1 MSRTTIVIVAVL
13 AAALCAAVVLLVWR
27 PFDDRPPIQTKA
39 LGVWQESTE
48 SLPVRLTLSAAGEDP
63 ATAGYWV
70 TYPSMSDV
78 PYPAR
83 LDGERILVLGTDG
96 GDVRWIVRYD
106 AGADAL
112 IVRSTG
118 DGETYILR
126 RVSK

>member
-1 MSRTTIVIVAVL
+1 MSRTTIVIVAVV

-27 PFDDRPPIQTKA
+27 PFDDGPPIQSKA

-48 SLPVRLTLSAAGEDP
+48 SLPVRLTVSAAGEDP

-83 LDGERILVLGTDG
+83 LDADRILVLDADG
-96 GDVRWIVRYD
+96 GDVRWVVRYD

-112 IVRSTG
+112 IVSSAAG
-118 DGETYILR
+118 GETHVLR

>member
-1 MSRTTIVIVAVL
+1 VSRTTIVIVAVL
-13 AAALCAAVVLLVWR
+13 AAAACAAVVLLVWR

-48 SLPVRLTLSAAGEDP
+48 SLPVRLTLSAAGGDP

-78 PYPAR
+78 PYPGR
-83 LDGERILVLGTDG
+83 LDGERILVMGANG
-96 GDVRWIVRYD
+96 GDARWVIRYD

>member
-1 MSRTTIVIVAVL
+1 MSRTTIVIVAVV

-27 PFDDRPPIQTKA
+27 PFDDRPPIQTMA

-48 SLPVRLTLSAAGEDP
+48 SLPVRLTVSAAGGDP

-78 PYPAR
+78 PFPAR
-83 LDGERILVLGTDG
+83 LDGERILVMGADG
-96 GDVRWIVRYD
+96 GDARWVVRYD

-112 IVRSTG
+112 ILRSTG
-118 DGETYILR
+118 DGETHILR

>member
-1 MSRTTIVIVAVL
+1 MSRTTIVIVAVV
-13 AAALCAAVVLLVWR
+13 AAALCVAVVLLVWR
-27 PFDDRPPIQTKA
+27 PFDDGPPIQTKA
-39 LGVWQESTE
+39 LGIWQESTE
-48 SLPVRLTLSAAGEDP
+48 SLPVRLTVSAAGEDP

-83 LDGERILVLGTDG
+83 LDGDRILVLDADG
-96 GDVRWIVRYD
+96 EDVRWVVRYD

-112 IVRSTG
+112 IVRG
-118 DGETYILR
+118 AGGGETHVLR